1 MSRPPRPARP
11 RSRAASRTIY
21 VRGNNASTRW
31 GILFL
36 LLFIAAAGGFAY
48 YFKYH
53 HNKPGVTTA
62 TADVAPE
69 PDTPYAEPIAVIPEI
84 VPDPEKDDPRPIPD
98 ETHDDYDDF
107 TAPSEEPAPPPP
119 PPKPAGPPPKPV
131 LIKKY
136 ISSEIPRVKMA
147 ISQGRTVDILILYTR
162 ATKDKLR
169 GPEGVLN
176 HANSVVAYTNMKF
189 EEKGVK
195 GRLRLVGL
203 VEVDYVSD
211 GNLRNDIRNMSQNKV
226 KSHYDTVRQL
236 RDKTGAD
243 LVCLFSK
250 FNSRGGGGL
259 AEIKGMWSAMDFPV
273 QAIFRHEMQHNFG
286 WNHDDRTNLS
296 MINANYPQL
305 ARWKNTRVTEGK
317 LYVQYWGTP
326 DEAKK
331 QN

>member
-1 MSRPPRPARP
+1 V
-11 RSRAASRTIY
+11 SRTVYI
-21 VRGNNASTRW
+21 RGGDASTRW
-31 GILFL
+31 AILFVFL
-36 LLFIAAAGGFAY
+36 CLSAAAGLAY

-53 HNKPGVTTA
+53 LNRPRVNVA
-62 TADVAPE
+62 TAGE
-69 PDTPYAEPIAVIPEI
+69 EGGLGTPYEETIPVIPEI
-84 VPDPEKDDPRPIPD
+84 IPDPEKDDPRPIPE
-98 ETHDDYDDF
+98 ETHGDYDDF
-107 TAPSEEPAPPPP
+107 TAPPEEVPPPP

-136 ISSEIPRVKMA
+136 IPSEIPRVKMA

-169 GPEGVLN
+169 GPEGVLA

-189 EEKGVK
+189 GERGVK

-203 VEVDYVSD
+203 VEVDYVSG
-211 GNLRNDIRNMSQNKV
+211 GNLRDDIRNMSKNKV

-243 LVCLFSK
+243 IVCLFSK

-259 AEIKGMWSAMDFPV
+259 AEVKGVWSAMDFPV

-286 WNHDDRTNLS
+286 WNHGDRTNLS
-296 MINANYPQL
+296 MIDANYPQL
-305 ARWKNTRVTEGK
+305 ARWNRTRVTEGK
-317 LYVQYWGTP
+317 LYLQYWGTA